1 MVDCG
6 LAPLLLRWT
15 PPPPNDVMCDLF
27 SSAIIVSV
35 IIYWALS
42 AILVNPVAISLV
54 VLLVAQL
61 RFKNKT
67 FGIALSFIFMLLS
80 LYMMLAVFSDI
91 VNLDFFFPRG
101 LLLLCFGALYFGGT
115 AYFALILLRKNN
127 NTIKRLRSLTL

>member
-1 MVDCG
+1 MYLIAKSVSKWY
-6 LAPLLLRWT
+6 PE
-15 PPPPNDVMCDLF
+15 LF
-27 SSAIIVSV
+27 LIVSV

-67 FGIALSFIFMLLS
+67 FGVALSFIFMLLS
-80 LYMMLAVFSDI
+80 LYMMLAIFSDI

-101 LLLLCFGALYFGGT
+101 LLMLCFGALYFGGT

-127 NTIKRLRSLTL
+127 NTINERLPIGND